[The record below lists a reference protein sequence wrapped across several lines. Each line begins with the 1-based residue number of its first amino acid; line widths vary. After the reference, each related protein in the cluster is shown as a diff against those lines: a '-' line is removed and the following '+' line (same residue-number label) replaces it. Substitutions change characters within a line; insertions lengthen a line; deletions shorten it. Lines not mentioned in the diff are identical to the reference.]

1 MLQTRNNVKN
11 NHVDMTVTILKHGID
26 NNHRNNTECV
36 YTFLICCQQQQRQRQ
51 QRLQRQQQKQQQ
63 EQFSCVVNDGACVF
77 SDKGW

>member
-1 MLQTRNNVKN
+1 M
-11 NHVDMTVTILKHGID
+11 DTILKHGID

-36 YTFLICCQQQQRQRQ
+36 YTFLICCQQQRPRQ